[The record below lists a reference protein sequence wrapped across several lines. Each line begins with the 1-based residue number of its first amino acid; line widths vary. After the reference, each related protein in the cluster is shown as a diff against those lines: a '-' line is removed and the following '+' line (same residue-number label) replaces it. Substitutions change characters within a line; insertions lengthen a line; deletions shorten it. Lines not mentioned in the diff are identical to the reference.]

1 MPSWTVR
8 MAETS
13 DAAAIA
19 GLIRLAFANQSRPTH
34 PPSSALQETA
44 ETIRTDLAD
53 GGGAVVDDGGMIVG
67 AVLWNEDE
75 GGLYIGR
82 LSVHPD
88 HRRRGIASALM
99 HEAEREAYR
108 QGLRRLWLGVRLVL
122 DDNRRFFAAHGFKET
137 TLHRHE
143 GFTEPTWVTMERE
156 LPSPPEEER
165 ALFELKRSPRAMRR
179 GPRR

>member
-1 MPSWTVR
+1 

-34 PPSSALQETA
+34 PPSS
-44 ETIRTDLAD
+44 
-53 GGGAVVDDGGMIVG
+53 
-67 AVLWNEDE
+67 
-75 GGLYIGR
+75 
-82 LSVHPD
+82 
-88 HRRRGIASALM
+88 
-99 HEAEREAYR
+99 
-108 QGLRRLWLGVRLVL
+108 
-122 DDNRRFFAAHGFKET
+122 DNRRFFAAHGFKET

-156 LPSPPEEER
+156 LPSPPEGER

-179 GPRR
+179 GLRR

>member
-34 PPSSALQETA
+34 P
-44 ETIRTDLAD
+44 
-53 GGGAVVDDGGMIVG
+53 
-67 AVLWNEDE
+67 
-75 GGLYIGR
+75 
-82 LSVHPD
+82 
-88 HRRRGIASALM
+88 LM

-156 LPSPPEEER
+156 LPSPPEGER

>member
-1 MPSWTVR
+1 MPVERGLLEAVGGEKASVVVEDQAHAKPQAPETLTV
-8 MAETS
+8 
-13 DAAAIA
+13 
-19 GLIRLAFANQSRPTH
+19 GLAF
-34 PPSSALQETA
+34 
-44 ETIRTDLAD
+44 
-53 GGGAVVDDGGMIVG
+53 GFVG

-122 DDNRRFFAAHGFKET
+122 DDNRRFFAAHGFRET
-137 TLHRHE
+137 TLHHHE

-156 LPSPPEEER
+156 LPSPSKGSGQAEGDIDPG
-165 ALFELKRSPRAMRR
+165 AHP
-179 GPRR
+179 P

>member
-8 MAETS
+8 MAEAS

-122 DDNRRFFAAHGFKET
+122 DDNRRFFAAHGFRET
-137 TLHRHE
+137 TLHHHE

-156 LPSPPEEER
+156 LPSPSKGSGQAEGDIDPG
-165 ALFELKRSPRAMRR
+165 AHP
-179 GPRR
+179 P

>member
-1 MPSWTVR
+1 VIPSWTVR
-8 MAETS
+8 TAEAA

-19 GLIRLAFANQSRPTH
+19 GLIHLSFATQSRPTH
-34 PPSSALQETA
+34 PPPSALKETA
-44 ETIRTDLAD
+44 DTVRTHLGV
-53 GGGAVVDDGGMIVG
+53 GGGAVIDDGGMIVG

-99 HEAEREAYR
+99 REAEREAR
-108 QGLRRLWLGVRLVL
+108 CQGLPRLWLGVRLVL

-156 LPSPPEEER
+156 LPSPPEGER
-165 ALFELKRSPRAMRR
+165 A
-179 GPRR
+179 G